1 MAMNGNDMADDV
13 IIAMD
18 AILRSSYPDTVG
30 GQADYRRDIF
40 RAMLSSVVS
49 HMQTNIE
56 VATSTS
62 STGVATAVTVGAGSS
77 PTTSSGTGTGT
88 IS

>member
-1 MAMNGNDMADDV
+1 MAMNGNDMADEV

-40 RAMLSSVVS
+40 RAMMTAWVS
-49 HMQTNIE
+49 HVTTNGEVSTDVTGVISGVVGS
-56 VATSTS
+56 VATQNN
-62 STGVATAVTVGAGSS
+62 VGSGS
-77 PTTSSGTGTGT
+77 GT